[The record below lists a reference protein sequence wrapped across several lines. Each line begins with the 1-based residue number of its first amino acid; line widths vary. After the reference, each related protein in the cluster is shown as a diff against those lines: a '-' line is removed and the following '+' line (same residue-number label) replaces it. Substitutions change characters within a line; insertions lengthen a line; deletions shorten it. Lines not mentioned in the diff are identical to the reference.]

1 MTMALTETVTY
12 YEEEGEEGGW
22 NEEERARVACEP
34 TQAYD
39 SGGETDE
46 GRDRSRIVG
55 GGGGGGGS

>member
-12 YEEEGEEGGW
+12 YEEDEEEGW
-22 NEEERARVACEP
+22 DEEERARVACEP

-46 GRDRSRIVG
+46 GRDWSWLVG
-55 GGGGGGGS
+55 GGGGGGS